1 MRMILA
7 SAAVAAMA
15 FGTVTVGA
23 QATGAASAKF
33 SGIKLVDMKARQPEQ
48 TVNVLVDSSG
58 LSIVDPVA
66 KKPIKTFDYAGLEM
80 THTFTAAPPA
90 SAGSPGAAPTGAMT
104 MPMYM
109 GKDPRNWLTVK
120 SATDLATLR
129 VSTRVYNELK
139 KALGEHNV
147 TIVEGK

>member
-7 SAAVAAMA
+7 GAAVVAMTC
-15 FGTVTVGA
+15 GTATVGV
-23 QATGAASAKF
+23 QATTASVKF
-33 SGIKLVDMKARQPEQ
+33 SGIKLVDMKARVPEQ
-48 TVNVLVDSSG
+48 TVNVLVEPGG
-58 LSIVDPVA
+58 LSIVDPLGH
-66 KKPIKTFDYAGLEM
+66 KPIKTFAYAGLGV
-80 THTFTAAPPA
+80 THTVASAPPA

-109 GKDPRNWLTVK
+109 ARDPRNWLTLK

-129 VSTRVYNELK
+129 VSARVFDKLK
-139 KALGEHNV
+139 QALGEHDV